1 VVIKAILN
9 TLFLPL
15 WTVFMVSFAVSRVVL
30 QRDPGI
36 FRRLQRNWGKGIAD
50 FCGFRV
56 TIHGAEHMEPGCS
69 YVVVSNHQSHMD
81 IPIIFMT
88 LPTTP
93 GFVAK
98 KELMKVPFL
107 AKALDMG
114 GHVIVDRSDRQSAH
128 QSLEQAADEIRGGKT
143 VLIFPEGTRGATEE
157 IYKFKG
163 GAFHMAK
170 GAGVPILPVGLR
182 GTRKLFPKEGML
194 IRGGAV
200 EVHIGEPIAPEEI
213 ADADLKTVSA
223 TVRERI
229 AALADMPLLSK

>member
-1 VVIKAILN
+1 
-9 TLFLPL
+9 
-15 WTVFMVSFAVSRVVL
+15 MVSFAVFRVVL
-30 QRDPGI
+30 QSDPGI

-56 TIHGAEHMEPGCS
+56 TVHGAENMVPNTS

-81 IPIIFMT
+81 IPVIFMT

-114 GHVIVDRSDRQSAH
+114 GHVLLDRADRQSAR
-128 QSLEQAADEIRGGKT
+128 QSLDQAADEIRGGKT
-143 VLIFPEGTRGATEE
+143 VLIFPEGTRGSTEE
-157 IYKFKG
+157 IYDFKS

-194 IRGGAV
+194 IRGGPV
-200 EVHIGEPIAPEEI
+200 EVHIGEPIPAEEI
-213 ADADLKTVSA
+213 AAMDIKDVSA

-229 AALADMPLLSK
+229 AALADMPPISK